1 MEMEPD
7 IGQLASAPEADKI
20 EGNVGAEILPGKVDK

>member
-7 IGQLASAPEADKI
+7 IGQFASVRDADKT
-20 EGNVGAEILPGKVDK
+20 EGHIGTVILPGKVDK